1 MNETPRPCLLD
12 PELICAEADQRR
24 RDCSCCRALRQEIQ
38 RLRRASA
45 LGEQDARQ
53 CVADFAAE
61 AAMLQQRAER
71 AEAACAALRG
81 TLRAID
87 GDTADSYDL
96 FEQRVLRRVRAALA
110 APDPGAELLE
120 VVREALRVCEMVV
133 DYETLPGSEF
143 GKKWLPPADRR
154 HFTALVSAAERA
166 LTAARARGWDRPAEG
181 EEGE

>member
-1 MNETPRPCLLD
+1 MNETSRPCLLD

-81 TLRAID
+81 TLRAIESE
-87 GDTADSYDL
+87 TADSYDL
-96 FEQRVLRRVRAALA
+96 FEQRVLQRVREALA
-110 APDPGAELLE
+110 APDPGADQDGT
-120 VVREALRVCEMVV
+120 AQAPAA
-133 DYETLPGSEF
+133 DWDSGIATLDDTQYRCF
-143 GKKWLPPADRR
+143 
-154 HFTALVSAAERA
+154 
-166 LTAARARGWDRPAEG
+166 
-181 EEGE
+181 

>member
-1 MNETPRPCLLD
+1 MNETRPCLLD

-81 TLRAID
+81 TLRAIESE
-87 GDTADSYDL
+87 TADSYDL
-96 FEQRVLRRVRAALA
+96 FEQRVLQRVREALA
-110 APDPGAELLE
+110 APDPGADQDGT
-120 VVREALRVCEMVV
+120 AQAPAA
-133 DYETLPGSEF
+133 DWDSGIATLDDTQYRCF
-143 GKKWLPPADRR
+143 
-154 HFTALVSAAERA
+154 
-166 LTAARARGWDRPAEG
+166 
-181 EEGE
+181 